1 MRASLL
7 SGAVRLYPWEMG
19 AAWSRRLRWRR
30 AGAWMWPAFVAGT
43 VLDAVIGS
51 ALPPTGDGQALFG
64 AGVVGLLLNLLGVV
78 VVSWPLALLWRRLR
92 PELPMIVARDHAGS
106 TVIALIS
113 LAILAAGLVH
123 HSVIVHDRR
132 ALQDAIVR
140 AQAFIGDRAPA
151 EFRRNLQWISTFA
164 IQPGSIYRACVPSV
178 SGRRTYC
185 VVVDTTAPLQRSVR
199 FAGYESNST
208 FSTGVN

>member
-1 MRASLL
+1 M
-7 SGAVRLYPWEMG
+7 V

-30 AGAWMWPAFVAGT
+30 AGAWLWPVFVGAI

-51 ALPPTGDGQALFG
+51 ALPPTGDGQTILA
-64 AGVVGLLLNLLGVV
+64 AAVAALLLNLIAVIVIG
-78 VVSWPLALLWRRLR
+78 WPVALIWRRFR
-92 PELPMIVARDHAGS
+92 PDMPMIVARDYAGTTIVAAI
-106 TVIALIS
+106 TVT
-113 LAILAAGLVH
+113 ILAVGLLH
-123 HSVIVHDRR
+123 HSAVVTDRH

-151 EFRRNLQWISTFA
+151 EFRRNLQWISTFV

-178 SGRRTYC
+178 DGRRTYC
-185 VVVDTTAPLQRSVR
+185 VIVDTTAPFARSVR
-199 FAGYESNST
+199 FGGYEPNSA